1 MIHFTIPGSVLKS
14 AALFAMTA
22 HEGARDGRGSYLQQV
37 CITSIDG
44 TLYVVGT
51 NGNSLACF
59 SDSRQNLAGSS
70 DFEILLPVDVI
81 KTVRSTKATAH
92 ADWTFHVEPAVRD
105 PKTKRVTQPA
115 EITIDLPNGNLDM
128 IVASTDKYPD
138 FHRVIPGVNPVSGK
152 HAVFDHRQL
161 NKFVEVQ
168 KILEVPDKRLGVLD
182 YRHQGFNSTRVD
194 ILVEPP
200 KGWEFIGVI
209 LPFKLGGTTGY

>member
-22 HEGARDGRGSYLQQV
+22 IEAARDGRYWLQQV

-51 NGNSLACF
+51 NGSRLACF
-59 SDSRQNLAGSS
+59 SDYRQTLP
-70 DFEILLPVDVI
+70 DFEILMPVAVI

-115 EITIDLPNGNLDM
+115 EIMIDLPNGGLDM
-128 IVASTDKYPD
+128 ITASTDKYPD
-138 FHRVIPGVNPVSGK
+138 FHRVIPESNPTSGS

-161 NKFVEVQ
+161 NKFVEIQ
-168 KILEVPDKRLGVLD
+168 KILEVPDKLLGVLD
-182 YRHQGFNSTRVD
+182 YRPQGFNSTRVD

-209 LPFKLGGTTGY
+209 MPFKLGGTTGY

>member
-1 MIHFTIPGSVLKS
+1 MIHFTVPGSILKS

-22 HEGARDGRGSYLQQV
+22 HEVARDGRGYLQQV

-51 NGNSLACF
+51 NGNALACF
-59 SDSRQNLAGSS
+59 SDSRQSLP
-70 DFEILLPVDVI
+70 DFEILLPVGVI

-128 IVASTDKYPD
+128 ITASTDKYPD
-138 FHRVIPGVNPVSGK
+138 FHRVIPETNPVSGK

-161 NKFVEVQ
+161 NKFVEIQ
-168 KILEVPDKRLGVLD
+168 KILEIQDNLLGVLD

-194 ILVEPP
+194 ILVKPP

-209 LPFKLGGTTGY
+209 MPFKLGGKTGY

>member
-1 MIHFTIPGSVLKS
+1 MIHFTIPDSVLKS
-14 AALFAMTA
+14 AALFTMTA

-44 TLYVVGT
+44 TIYVVGT

-59 SDSRQNLAGSS
+59 SDFRQTLP
-70 DFEILLPVDVI
+70 DFEILLPVVVI
-81 KTVRSTKATAH
+81 KAVRSTKATAH

-138 FHRVIPGVNPVSGK
+138 FQRVIPESNPTSGS

-200 KGWEFIGVI
+200 KGWGFIGVI
-209 LPFKLGGTTGY
+209 VPFKLGGTTGY